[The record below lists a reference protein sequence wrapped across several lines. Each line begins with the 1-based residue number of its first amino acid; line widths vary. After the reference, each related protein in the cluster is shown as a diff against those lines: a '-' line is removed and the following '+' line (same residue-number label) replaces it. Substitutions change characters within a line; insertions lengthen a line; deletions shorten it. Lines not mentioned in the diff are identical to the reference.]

1 MNNTILTKPET
12 NLVNKLTTE
21 YGLLVNDSMTT
32 AVNRLNGVQVQT
44 TPLAAALI
52 RFAQVAYVSYE
63 LFGKMYFK
71 QKPVSIQTYDR
82 VRYLVMKLDNQAYME
97 VLD

>member
-1 MNNTILTKPET
+1 MNLTKPET
-12 NLVNKLTTE
+12 NLVAKLTAD
-21 YGLLVNDSMTT
+21 YGVVVNDSVTT

-44 TPLAAALI
+44 TPLVAALI
-52 RFAQVAYVSYE
+52 RFAQVAYLSYE
-63 LFGKMYFK
+63 LYGKMSYK
-71 QKPVSIQTYDR
+71 HKSVSIQTYDR